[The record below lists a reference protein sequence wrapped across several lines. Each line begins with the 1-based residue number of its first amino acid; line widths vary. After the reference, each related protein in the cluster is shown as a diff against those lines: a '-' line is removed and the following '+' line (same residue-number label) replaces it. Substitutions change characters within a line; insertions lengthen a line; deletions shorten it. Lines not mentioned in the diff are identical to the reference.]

1 MEEDEKKEDDVD
13 EEQVLEIVQMQR
25 EQLMYQICEE
35 YQPEQIV
42 EIIEYF
48 NKAHP
53 PKEEKDI

>member
-1 MEEDEKKEDDVD
+1 
-13 EEQVLEIVQMQR
+13 MQR